1 MSDMK
6 DTNSIMRKREVLT
19 LSEWRSTQVGMWA
32 WLLQRFSALG
42 IIVFVTLH
50 LVYPY
55 QVIIQ
60 TLMALCVCFHAVL
73 GLRVILLDISKRVGL
88 QKLLFGG
95 LMVLGAVLLV
105 IILKLRIFYF

>member
-1 MSDMK
+1 MEDVK
-6 DTNSIMRKREVLT
+6 NSGDIVNKREVLT
-19 LSEWRSTQVGMWA
+19 LSEWRSTQIGMWA

-55 QVIIQ
+55 QVLIQ

-73 GLRVILLDISKRVGL
+73 GLRVIILDLSKRVTL
-88 QKLLFGG
+88 QKVLFGL
-95 LMVLGAVLLV
+95 LMILGAVLLV
-105 IILKLRIFYF
+105 MVLKLRIFYF